1 MKSAITLV
9 RIITIDIAKQMEL
22 LKKVDAQL
30 YGNLRWHSVCLII
43 GRLVNILFKISSLG
57 MDVRRALWNQ
67 IISNIQLTRKKYKLD
82 VIDFDDDIALS
93 DSNLEL
99 AKFIQYFINTLL
111 RVNSQYL
118 IEMMQQLLPQQQQ
131 EIMGFLQNPIDD
143 IGSFQDYGQFEHQT
157 TNTIITLE
165 ESLNAK
171 DSIIAQ
177 QNKQI
182 EQLKIEYQNKVE
194 DQQTKITELRERI
207 GQLYDSEGFFLSKL
221 NCGDFEEV
229 HNKFQEYIKEIENN
243 KQIIEDMNYLVQNQQ
258 KEIAKVQQK
267 NQSLKSQLL
276 SCPPTARSIEP
287 EQQQIIIKDPQELKT
302 IESLKAQIQ
311 GIKEENQR
319 ILGMKQAQY
328 ESQLTAL
335 RRSLYEAE
343 QQATSFKK
351 KMEKFKLELE
361 EYQSMN
367 QYDKK
372 LPFESLRHQG
382 VEQRFGQSPKSTC
395 LDFFQSQNKS
405 EFDHAMSQNNQ
416 SIKYMDETN
425 ITKLQLQLKEK
436 SNKVTQLERQLNVVQ
451 QGSHSRRNSMTKQYQ
466 IQQERTFEQPTIL
479 DTLRQYVE
487 LSQQK
492 DKEINELRQQQ
503 NQNFIDLCKQIV
515 KQNEQIQKLNAV
527 IVNNKT
533 PDQMQEI
540 TEKHQNDLQA
550 LNQYYVEVLN
560 NKDELLHLIISL
572 FYDVAK

>member
-1 MKSAITLV
+1 MKSAITLLNKWNYSK
-9 RIITIDIAKQMEL
+9 RQMHNFTEIQDGI
-22 LKKVDAQL
+22 VFAQL
-30 YGNLRWHSVCLII
+30 LEDY
-43 GRLVNILFKISSLG
+43 LG

-67 IISNIQLTRKKYKLD
+67 IIHNIQLARKKYKLD

-93 DSNLEL
+93 DCNLEL

-143 IGSFQDYGQFEHQT
+143 IGSFQDFGQFEHQT

-165 ESLNAK
+165 ESLNVK

-182 EQLKIEYQNKVE
+182 EQMKIEYQNKVE
-194 DQQTKITELRERI
+194 DQQLKITELRERI

-267 NQSLKSQLL
+267 NQTLKSQLL

-311 GIKEENQR
+311 GIKEEHQR
-319 ILGMKQAQY
+319 ILGVKQAQY
-328 ESQLTAL
+328 ESQLTTL

-382 VEQRFGQSPKSTC
+382 VYSQNNSYICEVEQRFGQSPKSTC

-405 EFDHAMSQNNQ
+405 EIDHAMSQNNQ
-416 SIKYMDETN
+416 SLKYMDETN

-451 QGSHSRRNSMTKQYQ
+451 QGSHSRRNSMTKQFQ
-466 IQQERTFEQPTIL
+466 IQQERTFEQPSIL

-492 DKEINELRQQQ
+492 DKEINEIRQQQ
-503 NQNFIDLCKQIV
+503 NQNFIDLCKQII

-550 LNQYYVEVLN
+550 LHQYYVEVLN

-572 FYDVAK
+572 FYDVVK